1 MNSYFALFLV
11 SFYSLFFT
19 ELLWT
24 APELLKMENNRP
36 SEGTQKGDVYS
47 FAIIVHE
54 ISTRQGPFYLGKM
67 EEEKSPQG
75 KCENIK

>member
-1 MNSYFALFLV
+1 
-11 SFYSLFFT
+11 
-19 ELLWT
+19 
-24 APELLKMENNRP
+24 MENNRP

-54 ISTRQGPFYLGKM
+54 ISTRQGPFYLGKL

-75 KCENIK
+75 KCENIKWINKYF